1 MVGLRTEG
9 SWSGP
14 MSPRRALRRAGRAA
28 KRNKLTVL
36 VVAVAVAFTGWQSV
50 RAARVPMSSW
60 DSLMYHL
67 PEPSTWVL
75 TGRVD
80 RSGLSLFGAGYPQ
93 GQEVLHGWTM
103 VFLHSIRGT
112 GLVPLWLAAI
122 GALAIYRIA
131 RHLGTS
137 GPSAVLGA
145 AVFVS
150 MPAAAL
156 QISTAYVDLG
166 AAALGLA
173 ALALAL
179 EARRAAQPFGLLLGA
194 TTAAALAVAMKPST
208 VPVVLAVAAIGV
220 ASSLQHRRDG
230 APLSPVLLRWGA
242 CAAVLGVLGGFW
254 YIRNYVTYRN
264 PVYPVSMLGFRG
276 RARSTRSSGASR
288 RRSRSSTRSSRS
300 RCGAAGRPTSSTTT
314 SPTTSASAGS
324 APSGCS
330 SACRRSSS

>member
-1 MVGLRTEG
+1 
-9 SWSGP
+9 
-14 MSPRRALRRAGRAA
+14 
-28 KRNKLTVL
+28 
-36 VVAVAVAFTGWQSV
+36 
-50 RAARVPMSSW
+50 
-60 DSLMYHL
+60 MYHL

-122 GALAIYRIA
+122 GALAVYRIA
-131 RHLGTS
+131 RHVGTS
-137 GPSAVLGA
+137 GPSVVLGA

-194 TTAAALAVAMKPST
+194 TSAAALAVAMKPST
-208 VPVVLAVAAIGV
+208 VPVVLAVAAIGG
-220 ASSLQHRRDG
+220 ASSLRSPSRRCALEPGPAPVGGVRSGLRG
-230 APLSPVLLRWGA
+230 ARRVLAHPQLRHLPQPGVPGLDA
-242 CAAVLGVLGGFW
+242 GVPGGGLG
-254 YIRNYVTYRN
+254 
-264 PVYPVSMLGFRG
+264 
-276 RARSTRSSGASR
+276 STTSSGASR
-288 RRSRSSTRSSRS
+288 RRGRSPTRSSRS
-300 RCGAAGRPTSSTTT
+300 RCGAAGRPTSNTTT